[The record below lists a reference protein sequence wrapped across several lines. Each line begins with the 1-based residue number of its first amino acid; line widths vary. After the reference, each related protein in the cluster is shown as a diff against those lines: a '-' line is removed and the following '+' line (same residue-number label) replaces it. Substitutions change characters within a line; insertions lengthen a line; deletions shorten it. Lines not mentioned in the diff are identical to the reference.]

1 MTSFLEKLLSMFEA
15 RLLFKHTGFIIE
27 VSAFHPLKR
36 MVSAHERK
44 AGESYLEAEIFFFN
58 AKYQVLDSNLN
69 TASD

>member
-1 MTSFLEKLLSMFEA
+1 MFEA

-44 AGESYLEAEIFFFN
+44 AGESYLEAEIFFLMPSI
-58 AKYQVLDSNLN
+58 KCSIQI
-69 TASD
+69 

>member
-44 AGESYLEAEIFFFN
+44 AGESYLEAEIFFLMPSI
-58 AKYQVLDSNLN
+58 KCSIQI
-69 TASD
+69 